1 MKYWIYI
8 FLWFPFLLKGQLLP
22 ANRFFN
28 SNQTNAFIWDNTSSN
43 GVVNNGSGTWN
54 ATNLTWLKIPTGA
67 NQIWSTG
74 SSATFGGNLGQGA
87 AGTVTISGTQNVKS
101 LIFDPTPSGNFI
113 LQNGTLNLQGGVWEV
128 NQNASISSTL
138 QGSAN
143 YTKKGNANLT
153 LAGNNTYSG
162 GITISQGG
170 IYAGV
175 SNAMGTSS
183 VNLGDADTGAANIEW
198 RWAGSTQPSTSLT
211 VSNLGTGTVTIG
223 AYSAG
228 LNTQHSGNI
237 SLGRDVILFDGSNDR
252 SSFEGIIS
260 GTVSSI
266 TINGTGS
273 YSNSTG
279 RGARVTFDNN
289 LNSFIGKIIILAG
302 KAFQFNASNAAN
314 SNAIECNGDIVINSF
329 VTTTPIMG
337 ALTGSGRVAIHP
349 ETSAD
354 ASFSIGNDNGSG
366 TFSGVIIDGGGE
378 MSIIKVGTGTQL
390 LTGTS
395 NYNGTTT
402 INNGVLG
409 GTGTLSN
416 SSTTIVNS
424 NGKIMGGLGSGNA
437 GVFTTEDLV
446 FTNGTTAA
454 IDVYSNGS
462 SLSRVQ
468 VNGTCN
474 LGTTT
479 KVNLMQSMPTGTY
492 NIISST
498 GTMSGT
504 TPTIGTNLSGR
515 SVSITRVGRNLR
527 VTLS

>member
-87 AGTVTISGTQNVKS
+87 AGTITISGTQNVKN

-162 GITISQGG
+162 GITISQGV

-183 VNLGDADTGAANIEW
+183 VTLGDADTGAANIEW

-329 VTTTPIMG
+329 VTTSPIMG

-416 SSTTIVNS
+416 SATTIVNS
-424 NGKIMGGLGSGNA
+424 NGKIMGGLGSGSA

-474 LGTTT
+474 LGTTS
-479 KVNLMQSMPTGTY
+479 KVNLMQAMPTGTY
-492 NIISST
+492 NIISSSGNMN
-498 GTMSGT
+498 GTV
-504 TPTIGTNLSGR
+504 PTLGTNLSGR
-515 SVSITRVGRNLR
+515 SVSINRVGRNLR

>member
-260 GTVSSI
+260 GNVSSI

-329 VTTTPIMG
+329 VTTSPIMG

-366 TFSGVIIDGGGE
+366 TFSGVILDGGGE

-424 NGKIMGGLGSGNA
+424 NGKIMGGLGSGSA

>member
-183 VNLGDADTGAANIEW
+183 VTLGDADTGAANIEW

-260 GTVSSI
+260 GNVSSI

-289 LNSFIGKIIILAG
+289 LNSFIGKI
-302 KAFQFNASNAAN
+302 
-314 SNAIECNGDIVINSF
+314 
-329 VTTTPIMG
+329 
-337 ALTGSGRVAIHP
+337 
-349 ETSAD
+349 
-354 ASFSIGNDNGSG
+354 
-366 TFSGVIIDGGGE
+366 
-378 MSIIKVGTGTQL
+378 
-390 LTGTS
+390 
-395 NYNGTTT
+395 
-402 INNGVLG
+402 
-409 GTGTLSN
+409 
-416 SSTTIVNS
+416 
-424 NGKIMGGLGSGNA
+424 
-437 GVFTTEDLV
+437 
-446 FTNGTTAA
+446 
-454 IDVYSNGS
+454 
-462 SLSRVQ
+462 
-468 VNGTCN
+468 
-474 LGTTT
+474 
-479 KVNLMQSMPTGTY
+479 
-492 NIISST
+492 
-498 GTMSGT
+498 
-504 TPTIGTNLSGR
+504 
-515 SVSITRVGRNLR
+515 
-527 VTLS
+527 